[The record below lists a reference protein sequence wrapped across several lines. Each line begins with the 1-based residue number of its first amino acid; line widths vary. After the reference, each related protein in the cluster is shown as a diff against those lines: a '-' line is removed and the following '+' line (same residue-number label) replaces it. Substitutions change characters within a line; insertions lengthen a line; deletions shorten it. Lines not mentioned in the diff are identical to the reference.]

1 MKYIVERSL
10 AIAEHVSRQDS
21 MRHTKHILAIGR
33 HLEHFLYSSCFVWK
47 VQYIKSIISNP
58 LSPRWYWYDA
68 VPWQTGTSK
77 HVWHPGPTFHRVSQP
92 QVCFWCRS
100 RQLWKAL
107 AGAYGRWVASNQLH
121 IIKRPCMFGATFNIR
136 FRCIDH
142 FSLSYTSGC
151 ERGFHPFVLVSM
163 LYISSKKELK
173 HVKSITNHR
182 GHC

>member
-1 MKYIVERSL
+1 MWICHACYKYAEHSTFCSRFGVVGQVHGRTEL

-33 HLEHFLYSSCFVWK
+33 HLEHFLYNSCFVWK
-47 VQYIKSIISNP
+47 VRYIKSIISNP

-68 VPWQTGTSK
+68 IPWQTGTSK

-107 AGAYGRWVASNQLH
+107 AGAYGRWVASNKTTAHHQ
-121 IIKRPCMFGATFNIR
+121 ATVYVWCNVQ
-136 FRCIDH
+136 H
-142 FSLSYTSGC
+142 
-151 ERGFHPFVLVSM
+151 
-163 LYISSKKELK
+163 
-173 HVKSITNHR
+173 
-182 GHC
+182 